1 MRLLLI
7 LASLALLG
15 GGAWAQASGDLLK
28 QGQEVFE
35 DNCAQCHRANGEGLP
50 ATFPALN
57 KNPFVLGDPKPVIAT
72 VLNGRKGNL
81 GQMPTWKDKL
91 DDQTNRRG
99 GYLYPPGLVQPGRR
113 RHPGHG
119 GGHERQVISL
129 FYPVTSAQTS
139 SFRSVGAVRPPNVTD

>member
-15 GGAWAQASGDLLK
+15 GSAWAQVSGDLLR

-81 GQMPTWKDKL
+81 GSMPGWKDKL
-91 DDQTNRRG
+91 DDQQIAAVVTYLRQAWSNRA
-99 GYLYPPGLVQPGRR
+99 PA
-113 RHPGHG
+113 
-119 GGHERQVISL
+119 
-129 FYPVTSAQTS
+129 VTPAMVAATKSK
-139 SFRSVGAVRPPNVTD
+139 

>member
-7 LASLALLG
+7 LALLG
-15 GGAWAQASGDLLK
+15 GSAWAQGEGDLVK

-35 DNCAQCHRANGEGLP
+35 DICAQCHRSNGEGLP

-81 GQMPTWKDKL
+81 GQMPSWKDKL
-91 DDQTNRRG
+91 DDRQIAAVITYIRQAWSNRA
-99 GYLYPPGLVQPGRR
+99 
-113 RHPGHG
+113 
-119 GGHERQVISL
+119 SA
-129 FYPVTSAQTS
+129 VTAAMVAAP
-139 SFRSVGAVRPPNVTD
+139 RSK